1 MAELGFNMNRYRA
14 LGLARYGVVG
24 GSLGALWFLALLIPP
39 GTSHFLL
46 VPDWQNLQVTWPGHL
61 AAMCSA
67 SLLLSLLFRGVITR
81 ARHWPVRLLLAAL
94 LPIVGTVLYVCGLII
109 FALLS
114 GATLA
119 TGTAYPA
126 WVQVLSLAFFMALY
140 GQLFLLAAI
149 YVVFPMGLLS
159 QLVMERVG
167 RKVLLQQSRA
177 T

>member
-1 MAELGFNMNRYRA
+1 MTRHHV
-14 LGLARYGVVG
+14 LGLATYAVAGAALGVV
-24 GSLGALWFLALLIPP
+24 WFVALLIPP

-46 VPDWQNLQVTWPGHL
+46 VPDWQNLNVAWPWHL

-67 SLLLSLLFRGVITR
+67 SLLLSLLFRGVIIR

-94 LPIVGTVLYVCGLII
+94 LPIVGTALYVCALILC
-109 FALLS
+109 ALWG

-119 TGTAYPA
+119 TGTAYPR
-126 WVQVLSLAFFMALY
+126 WVQLLSLAFFMALY
-140 GQLFLLAAI
+140 GQLFLLTAI

-167 RKVLLQQSRA
+167 RQLLLQQSRA